1 MQGTGS
7 VDGTRQPLAHAL
19 PVAAFP
25 EHPSTRIAGRKP
37 LLSLAHARR
46 QPVEHV
52 RALDRMQRRVAVEAA
67 RKRLQAGGQIE
78 PGQYLG
84 QLGVRLLRVDVAAV
98 RQVAAHQQAAVATE
112 GDAPFGDGGADELPV
127 PDTVFVSRIKAG
139 QAEQAGERPQ
149 MGIGEEARH
158 AQRRRPQAKQ
168 RRHVKGL
175 EHRIDRDAVAVVQTV
190 REIDRRAVDQNQ
202 LDLGVRYAERLER
215 MLDRRVGGAGQHR
228 LPAATVGGNEI
239 VEFGVETEADGE
251 RRFPDHGRLGRRVR
265 HPISVCWQTDED
277 GEREGRMTIGVEA
290 LAELIREIER
300 EDPIDYGD
308 LPYDE
313 DDLRRL
319 VCQHI
324 HDISDQ
330 AEQLGSENRTT
341 VLLAVAAKLVL
352 ENLVLHVRLLQ
363 SQGEPLEA
371 SAAALLRR
379 LRGGRP

>member
-1 MQGTGS
+1 
-7 VDGTRQPLAHAL
+7 
-19 PVAAFP
+19 
-25 EHPSTRIAGRKP
+25 
-37 LLSLAHARR
+37 
-46 QPVEHV
+46 
-52 RALDRMQRRVAVEAA
+52 
-67 RKRLQAGGQIE
+67 
-78 PGQYLG
+78 
-84 QLGVRLLRVDVAAV
+84 
-98 RQVAAHQQAAVATE
+98 
-112 GDAPFGDGGADELPV
+112 
-127 PDTVFVSRIKAG
+127 
-139 QAEQAGERPQ
+139 
-149 MGIGEEARH
+149 
-158 AQRRRPQAKQ
+158 
-168 RRHVKGL
+168 
-175 EHRIDRDAVAVVQTV
+175 
-190 REIDRRAVDQNQ
+190 
-202 LDLGVRYAERLER
+202 
-215 MLDRRVGGAGQHR
+215 
-228 LPAATVGGNEI
+228 
-239 VEFGVETEADGE
+239 
-251 RRFPDHGRLGRRVR
+251 
-265 HPISVCWQTDED
+265 
-277 GEREGRMTIGVEA
+277 MTIGVEA